1 MFKKIICL
9 SCLCLFG
16 FAASAKADPIGPTNC
31 ATCDGSQYTLTYLAT
46 SNPDVFDIF
55 LKVDTSATTLPGD
68 YLNAVAPK
76 VSSSFTSVTLI
87 SGPST
92 FTSVESGGIGNG
104 GCTGSGSGFF
114 CSESSGKGD
123 PTGTGKVYNFEWQL
137 TLASAADLML
147 TGDSIKARYVNVD
160 GTKVGSLT
168 SEDITLQP
176 GTPPPPVPE
185 PGSLLLVCTGLLGAA
200 VSVRRR
206 FSR

>member
-1 MFKKIICL
+1 LLKKLLLL
-9 SCLCLFG
+9 SPIVLL
-16 FAASAKADPIGPTNC
+16 ASATFANADPIGPNNC
-31 ATCDGSQYTLTYLAT
+31 ATCNGSQYTLTYLAT

-76 VSSSFTSVTLI
+76 VSSSLVSVALL

-92 FTSVESGGIGNG
+92 FATVESGGISAA
-104 GCTGSGSGFF
+104 GCDGHGSGFF
-114 CSESSGKGD
+114 CSQSDTTTGVPVGPGD
-123 PTGTGKVYNFEWQL
+123 IYNFEWQL

-147 TGDSIKARYVNVD
+147 TGDSIKAGYVNID
-160 GTKVGSLT
+160 GRKVGALT

-176 GTPPPPVPE
+176 GSSPVPE
-185 PGSLLLVCTGLLGAA
+185 PESLLLVCTGLLGAA

-206 FSR
+206 FSL